1 MNLARTSSVLVIAI
15 IVLSGCVN
23 THSLYYF
30 GNYTA
35 ASYAYKRTPTAE
47 TRGELKQ
54 SLLTIIIESERREKR
69 VPPGIYIEL
78 AIMEFEDDRPGRGN
92 QYLASELAL
101 YPESATLVNRLSA
114 QMAPKAGEE

>member
-30 GNYTA
+30 GNYSA

-47 TRGELKQ
+47 TRAELKQ
-54 SLLTIIIESERREKR
+54 SLLTIIIESEKR

-114 QMAPKAGEE
+114 QMAPKDGEE

>member
-1 MNLARTSSVLVIAI
+1 M
-15 IVLSGCVN
+15 N

-30 GNYTA
+30 GNYSA
-35 ASYAYKRTPTAE
+35 ASYAYKHTPTAE
-47 TRGELKQ
+47 TRAELKQ

-114 QMAPKAGEE
+114 QMAPKDGEE

>member
-1 MNLARTSSVLVIAI
+1 MSLTRTTFVLVIAI

-30 GNYTA
+30 GNYSA

-47 TRGELKQ
+47 TRAELKE
-54 SLLTIIIESERREKR
+54 SLLTIISESERRQKR
-69 VPPGIYIEL
+69 VPPGIYVEL
-78 AIMEFEDDRPGRGN
+78 AMIEFEDERPGRAN

-101 YPESATLVNRLSA
+101 YPESATLVERLSA
-114 QMAPKAGEE
+114 QMAAKGGEE